1 MNAFKILESRG
12 FLEQS
17 TNFDELEKKF
27 ANEKIV
33 FYTGFDPTADS
44 LTVGH
49 FIPIMAM
56 SHLQRAGHLPAERC
70 VLRYAARD
78 RFELSV
84 LSHPAGVYACALP
97 EDRHDLRGHAPDAD
111 RRRGGS
117 HARHGHPQ
125 LGKRR
130 A

>member
-56 SHLQRAGHLPAERC
+56 SHLQRAGHKPIFIINISC
-70 VLRYAARD
+70 D
-78 RFELSV
+78 
-84 LSHPAGVYACALP
+84 
-97 EDRHDLRGHAPDAD
+97 
-111 RRRGGS
+111 
-117 HARHGHPQ
+117 
-125 LGKRR
+125 KI
-130 A
+130 